1 MLVSHYYFYFSY
13 IYNRLN
19 NFPGFFDIIITF
31 EKISEELLQ
40 SFHTNIT
47 ASVTKSPHQDRGPC
61 NLHLHIFFSYIY
73 TLLFCW
79 KIKSC
84 CDRCF
89 PQQITPQITVQL
101 YIYTYIYIYI
111 YSARIDFNMINNR
124 HTRDTSYSIQHVSL
138 NPWSFDSL
146 NIVLL
151 WVKRS
156 MW

>member
-19 NFPGFFDIIITF
+19 NFPGFFNIIITF

-61 NLHLHIFFSYIY
+61 DLHLHIFFSYIY

-89 PQQITPQITVQL
+89 PQQIGPQTTVQW
-101 YIYTYIYIYI
+101 YILRD
-111 YSARIDFNMINNR
+111 YSSVRIGFNMINKC
-124 HTRDTSYSIQHVSL
+124 HTLPIVYRIYRNNWKT
-138 NPWSFDSL
+138 WFWDS
-146 NIVLL
+146 NN
-151 WVKRS
+151 S
-156 MW
+156 TNF

>member
-19 NFPGFFDIIITF
+19 NFPGFFNIIITF

-61 NLHLHIFFSYIY
+61 DLHLHIFFSYIY

-89 PQQITPQITVQL
+89 PQQIGPQTTVQW
-101 YIYTYIYIYI
+101 YILRD
-111 YSARIDFNMINNR
+111 YSSVRIGFNMINKC
-124 HTRDTSYSIQHVSL
+124 HTL
-138 NPWSFDSL
+138 P
-146 NIVLL
+146 IVYRIYRNN
-151 WVKRS
+151 WKTWFWDFNNS
-156 MW
+156 TNF

>member
-19 NFPGFFDIIITF
+19 NFPGFFNIIITF

-61 NLHLHIFFSYIY
+61 DLHLHIFFSYIY

-111 YSARIDFNMINNR
+111 YIVQGLISIWLTIATHVTLPIVYNML
-124 HTRDTSYSIQHVSL
+124 V
-138 NPWSFDSL
+138 
-146 NIVLL
+146 
-151 WVKRS
+151 
-156 MW
+156 